1 MIEVVLQGQTLKA
14 NLLNPEVSKRYED
27 GFDKVVKTF
36 DEAAK
41 CERGSDGIRMQC
53 QAVIDYVTDIF
64 GEEQAKKVFG
74 ESTDL
79 LECSSLISFLNPLI
93 LSTSSSSSFSF
104 SSMYFFIVSCSFS
117 RAATFPLNSF
127 HSFSGISIFLTSRVH
142 LLYFY
147 CSSQEHNNS
156 FTELLSISFC
166 SFNELFVLHFIFLC
180 AIVDLTKAR

>member
-79 LECSSLISFLNPLI
+79 LECMDILEEMYDMYEKYITPKVTKKKQELIDR
-93 LSTSSSSSFSF
+93 FS
-104 SSMYFFIVSCSFS
+104 
-117 RAATFPLNSF
+117 
-127 HSFSGISIFLTSRVH
+127 
-142 LLYFY
+142 
-147 CSSQEHNNS
+147 
-156 FTELLSISFC
+156 
-166 SFNELFVLHFIFLC
+166 
-180 AIVDLTKAR
+180 K

>member
-36 DEAAK
+36 NEAAK

-79 LECSSLISFLNPLI
+79 LECMDIIDLTEIQDLHWWKFKALFDSLNEETQMKKIMYYRKV
-93 LSTSSSSSFSF
+93 STSGMDRDRRAYINEMKKLYSLSKDKKK
-104 SSMYFFIVSCSFS
+104 MTLEQRNVSWIAYVKS
-117 RAATFPLNSF
+117 RKQ
-127 HSFSGISIFLTSRVH
+127 G
-142 LLYFY
+142 
-147 CSSQEHNNS
+147 
-156 FTELLSISFC
+156 
-166 SFNELFVLHFIFLC
+166 
-180 AIVDLTKAR
+180 